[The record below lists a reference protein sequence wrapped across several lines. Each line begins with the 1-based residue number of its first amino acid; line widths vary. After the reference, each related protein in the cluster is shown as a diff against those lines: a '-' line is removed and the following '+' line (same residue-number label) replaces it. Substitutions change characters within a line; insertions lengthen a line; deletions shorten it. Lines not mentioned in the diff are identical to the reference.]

1 MNIGRSMACPPV
13 AAKYSDDRKEW
24 TESAEVKNKAS
35 GPADRRWAIHPQGS
49 ALSIL
54 DFFQS
59 VQKEGNQLKNS
70 LNKEKMLENELLI
83 IHGSHCCGQFLFV
96 SLNFLFP

>member
-13 AAKYSDDRKEW
+13 AAKYSDDRKVW
-24 TESAEVKNKAS
+24 TDTAEVKNKAS

-59 VQKEGNQLKNS
+59 VLPAAGRPKRRQLS
-70 LNKEKMLENELLI
+70 LSASG
-83 IHGSHCCGQFLFV
+83 GSKTAPPKRRAGKTKKYC
-96 SLNFLFP
+96 

>member
-1 MNIGRSMACPPV
+1 MACPPE
-13 AAKYSDDRKEW
+13 AAKYSDDRKVW
-24 TESAEVKNKAS
+24 TDTAEVKNKAS

-59 VQKEGNQLKNS
+59 VQKTGNQLKNS
-70 LNKEKMLENELLI
+70 KNKEKMLENELLI
-83 IHGSHCCGQFLFV
+83 IHGSHCCVFV
-96 SLNFLFP
+96 LNFFL